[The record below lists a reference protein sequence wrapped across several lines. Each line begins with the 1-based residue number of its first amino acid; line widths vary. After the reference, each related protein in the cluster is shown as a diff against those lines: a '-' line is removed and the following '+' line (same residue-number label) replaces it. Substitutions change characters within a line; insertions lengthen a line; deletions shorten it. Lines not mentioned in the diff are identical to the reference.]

1 VIEVASRAILKI
13 ACKPGERHLVLC
25 DNLNSQT
32 VKTNPQFSKLLD
44 KMCNADVW
52 NLLPGNTDE
61 IQVVDHGLGASVKRE
76 AEQVQSEWLQNEDN
90 WAEWTSGRLSASRRR
105 VLSTLWYGEAY
116 DIVCRKF
123 KFCKVFDKLGSALT
137 LDGSRDN
144 LIKLEGLEQFS
155 FDMNDANRDSKT
167 GLFPQPQLVSNDNH
181 DDSDEADELE
191 ELEAN
196 SGSNS
201 SSDNEG
207 GDTTDEG
214 ELEGTDFKADDGIA
228 IEAEV
233 PDGRP
238 KSIFKRRIAHRYD
251 VGWYHGTVMRQITM
265 SDRSSDNGK
274 YEILF
279 DGERRRCLHALLI
292 EDYGP
297 SEHWVLIKD

>member
-1 VIEVASRAILKI
+1 
-13 ACKPGERHLVLC
+13 
-25 DNLNSQT
+25 
-32 VKTNPQFSKLLD
+32 
-44 KMCNADVW
+44 
-52 NLLPGNTDE
+52 
-61 IQVVDHGLGASVKRE
+61 
-76 AEQVQSEWLQNEDN
+76 
-90 WAEWTSGRLSASRRR
+90 
-105 VLSTLWYGEAY
+105 
-116 DIVCRKF
+116 
-123 KFCKVFDKLGSALT
+123 
-137 LDGSRDN
+137 
-144 LIKLEGLEQFS
+144 
-155 FDMNDANRDSKT
+155 
-167 GLFPQPQLVSNDNH
+167 LVSNDNH

-238 KSIFKRRIAHRYD
+238 KSICKRRIAHRYD